1 MKILTSQQ
9 MTNIEN
15 QAFEHGVSQKTL
27 MEHAGL
33 GIARKIR
40 MLLGNLAPNHIFVLV
55 GSGNN
60 GGDGLIAAKYLKMWG
75 AEVTVYLCS
84 NRKGSYPKLATL
96 SNLGVEIKSLFGDS
110 ELTDFKCTI
119 SKSTVLVDGIMG
131 TGLSRPIQG
140 KLLSI
145 FELIRNTNNQHLY
158 SISIDIPSGLNADT
172 GDADAMSIKTD
183 LTLTL
188 GYPKIGLYLNQGPTL
203 TGQVEVLDIGIP
215 KKIIPESKINLTN
228 KHWAKNVIPD
238 RPKNAHKGTF
248 GKTLI
253 IGGSKFYSGAPYLSA
268 IAAARSGVGLVTLAV
283 TSDVQ
288 KSISSLTPIPTYLP
302 LSDFSSNTNTNNNIE
317 MILNNITKY
326 KSILIGPG
334 LGTDPD
340 TQFFLQQMLEKKQQL
355 PPTILDA
362 DAINI
367 LNQTRGKVW
376 WSNLPR
382 ETILT
387 PHLAE
392 FSRLT
397 NLSIDKINSDKMNIA
412 LKVASE
418 SQTIIVLKGSNTIV
432 ALPTGS
438 IFVSPFANPSLA
450 TAGTGDVLAGIIAGF
465 LAQGLSIQSASILAV
480 FVHAQAGK
488 YVNCKYGDQGSL
500 ANDLLE
506 YIPKSINYI
515 RSHNC

>member
-1 MKILTSQQ
+1 MKIVTSQQ
-9 MTNIEN
+9 MIKIEN
-15 QAFEHGVSQKTL
+15 QAATQGISQQEL
-27 MEHAGL
+27 MENAGL
-33 GIARKIR
+33 CIARKIR
-40 MLLGNLAPNHIFVLV
+40 LLLGNLAPNHILALI

-84 NRKGSYPKLATL
+84 TRKISYPKLTTL
-96 SNLGVEIKSLFGDS
+96 ENLGVQIKHFITDS
-110 ELTDFKCTI
+110 QLTDLKLTI
-119 SKSTVLVDGIMG
+119 SKSTILLDGIMG
-131 TGLSRPIQG
+131 TGLSRPIDG
-140 KLLSI
+140 KLAAI
-145 FELIRNTNNQHLY
+145 FKLFKSTYNQNVY
-158 SISIDIPSGLNADT
+158 RISIDVPSGLNPDT
-172 GDADAMSIKTD
+172 GNADDLSIKSD

-188 GYPKIGLYLNQGPTL
+188 GYPKLGLYLNQGTTL
-203 TGQVEVLDIGIP
+203 TDQVEVLDIGIP
-215 KKIIPESKINLTN
+215 DDIIPNSKINLTTGS
-228 KHWAKNVIPD
+228 WVKNVLPD

-268 IAAARSGVGLVTLAV
+268 IAAARSGAGLVTLAV
-283 TSDVQ
+283 TSEVQ

-302 LSDFSSNTNTNNNIE
+302 LSDFSNDTNRNHIIE
-317 MILNNITKY
+317 TVFNNITKY
-326 KSILIGPG
+326 KSVLIGPG
-334 LGTDPD
+334 LGADFD
-340 TQFFLQQMLEKKQQL
+340 TQMFLQQMLDKKQLL

-367 LNQTRGKVW
+367 LSKSTGKTW
-376 WSNLPR
+376 WSNLPK

-397 NLSIDKINSDKMNIA
+397 NLSISKINSNKIPLASKIA
-412 LKVASE
+412 IE
-418 SQTIIVLKGSNTIV
+418 SQTIIILKGPNTIV

-465 LAQGLSIQSASILAV
+465 LAQGLSVQSASVLAV
-480 FVHAQAGK
+480 FVHGQSGK
-488 YVNCKYGDQGSL
+488 YVNCKFGDQGSL

-506 YIPKSINYI
+506 YIPETINYI
-515 RSHNC
+515 RNYNC